1 MRSTTRA
8 STACSTSLNS
18 PRPDPRPGLRK
29 ALVLVVLLSAV
40 TGLSQFYRVSN
51 SVIGPEV
58 AVELGLSAREV
69 GYAGAAFFL
78 ALLVA
83 QIPVGMAFD
92 RWGARATLSAVSGLA
107 VAGALLIA
115 RADNAAELVA
125 ARFLVGLGCSAS
137 FMSAV
142 FLCARWFGVQR
153 FTLVLSWVFAASNVG
168 TLAAAT
174 PLAWA
179 SATIGWRNAFD
190 ALAAATALVVLAFW
204 WLVRD
209 DPPGAP
215 VHPRH
220 QETFA
225 EVWRGLLEVWRTPG
239 LGPVFAMHTFT
250 YACMVTVLGI
260 WAGPYLNDV
269 HGLDAVARGN
279 VLFAMGL
286 ATIAGPLCFGPL
298 DRLLGTR
305 KKIVVAGAVTCIAL
319 FGALA
324 AVPGPSLALATT
336 LLVAIPFV
344 SSYAIVTVSQ
354 GRALFPERLA
364 GRGVTTVNMAQ
375 VLGASVLPALAGI
388 IVGSFASPGDGPGAP
403 APEAA
408 YRAVFGMLAAGSCL
422 GLAFYLRSK
431 DSRPKG

>member
-1 MRSTTRA
+1 M
-8 STACSTSLNS
+8 L
-18 PRPDPRPGLRK
+18 
-29 ALVLVVLLSAV
+29 ALLLSAV

-58 AVELGLSAREV
+58 AAELGLSAQEV
-69 GYAGAAFFL
+69 GLAGGAFFL

-107 VAGALLIA
+107 VLGALLIA
-115 RADNAAELVA
+115 RAADANELIA
-125 ARFLVGLGCSAS
+125 ARFLVGIGCSAS

-142 FLCARWFGVQR
+142 FLCSRWFGVQR

-168 TLAAAT
+168 TLGAAT

-179 SATIGWRNAFD
+179 SATIGWRHAFD
-190 ALAAATALVVLAFW
+190 ALAAVTALIALAFW

-209 DPPGAP
+209 DPPGAAVP
-215 VHPRH
+215 ERH
-220 QETFA
+220 RESLA
-225 EVWRGLLEVWRTPG
+225 EIWRGLLEVWRTPG

-250 YACMVTVLGI
+250 YACMITVMGV
-260 WAGPYLNDV
+260 WAGPYLHDV
-269 HGLDAVARGN
+269 HNLDAVARGN

-286 ATIAGPLCFGPL
+286 ASIAGPLCFGPL
-298 DRLLGTR
+298 DRVFVTR
-305 KKIVVAGAVTCIAL
+305 KKIVIAGALSCIAL
-319 FGALA
+319 FAALA
-324 AVPGPSLALATT
+324 TLSRPPLALATA
-336 LLVAIPFV
+336 LLVALPLL

-375 VLGASVLPALAGI
+375 VLGAAVLPALAGF
-388 IVGSFASPGDGPGAP
+388 IVGSFAGPGDGPAAP

-408 YRAVFGMLAAGSCL
+408 YRAVFGMLAAGSCI

-431 DSRPKG
+431 DGRPKA